1 MQPRFYSSLSR
12 KVEDFKP
19 IKAGK
24 VGLYTCGPTV
34 YDHVHIGN
42 LRTYI
47 FEDILR
53 RTLKSNGL
61 EVLHVM
67 NITDVDDKTIK
78 RSHDKYPDID
88 PKDALKKLTNEYE
101 DLFLNDAAKVGI
113 DLSSSKIVK
122 ATDHIDDMQKL
133 IRQIPTK
140 YVSNDGIY
148 FDIEKYK
155 NYGALIK
162 LDRSHSHHRINN
174 DEYDKDHVADF
185 ALWKIKTGGEPSW
198 TFEIDGQN
206 MEGRPG
212 WHIECSA
219 MSVKYL
225 GQPFD
230 IHTGGVDL
238 IFPHHENEIAQSHSA
253 SNKPLASYFIHA
265 EHLLVDGRK
274 MSKSLKNF
282 YAMDDILAKGIEPLA
297 FRLLVLQAHYRHQLN
312 FTWEALSGAQ
322 AFLNRLQAWADL
334 QFQPNLGHKKD
345 SGALYE
351 KATADI
357 RNALNNDLNTGQ
369 ALAVLSGLANTAEQE
384 GVDPKKLTPFLEQI
398 DQLLG
403 LGLSGRKDIS
413 DEVKLLI
420 VTREEARM
428 RGDWEKAD
436 DLRKKLLDQSIE
448 INDTPHGPAWSRRS

>member
-1 MQPRFYSSLSR
+1 MQPKFYSSLSR
-12 KVEDFKP
+12 KVEELKP

-24 VGLYTCGPTV
+24 VSLYTCGPTV

-47 FEDILR
+47 FEDMLR
-53 RTLKSNGL
+53 RTLKSSGL
-61 EVLHVM
+61 EVMHVM

-78 RSHDKYPDID
+78 RSHEKYPGLD

-101 DLFLNDAAKVGI
+101 NLFFKDAAKVGI

-133 IRQIPTK
+133 IRQIPSK
-140 YVSNDGIY
+140 YISNDGIY

-155 NYGALIK
+155 NYGALVK

-185 ALWKIKTGGEPSW
+185 ALWKIKTEGEPSW
-198 TFEIDGQN
+198 PFEIDGRN

-238 IFPHHENEIAQSHSA
+238 IFPHHENEIAQSRSA
-253 SNKPLASYFIHA
+253 NNKPLANYFVHS
-265 EHLLVDGRK
+265 EHLLVDGHK

-282 YAMDDILAKGIEPLA
+282 YAIDDILAKGIEPLA

-312 FTWEALSGAQ
+312 FTWEALNGAQ
-322 AFLNRLQAWADL
+322 SFLNRLQAWADL

-345 SGALYE
+345 AGALYA
-351 KATADI
+351 KALVDI
-357 RNALNNDLNTGQ
+357 RKVLNDDLNTGQ
-369 ALAVLSGLANTAEQE
+369 ALAVLSRLTSAAEQA
-384 GVDPKKLTPFLEQI
+384 GVDPKKQTPFLKQI

-403 LGLSGRKDIS
+403 LGLSGRKDIT
-413 DEVKLLI
+413 DEDKSLI
-420 VTREEARM
+420 IAREEARK

-436 DLRKKLLDQSIE
+436 NLRIKLLDQSIE
-448 INDTPHGPAWSRRS
+448 INDTPHGPAWFRKS